1 MNPLRHVFDQYAAD
15 YDRWFDDHHEVYE
28 AQLRML
34 RAAVPDHGRT
44 LEIGVGSGRFAVPLG
59 IQWGID
65 PSRQLIRIA
74 KGRGVEVILGE
85 GEHLP
90 YRERSFD
97 RVLMMTVICFLDE
110 PLVVFREAHRV
121 LTIGGNIIVG
131 FIEKNGE
138 IARQYRHEETKGRFL
153 RFAHFRSVDEV
164 DRFFDGAG
172 FSEVAVIRRVRGFCV
187 MNGKKQ

>member
-1 MNPLRHVFDQYAAD
+1 MNPSRRVFDQYAAD
-15 YDRWFDDHHEVYE
+15 YDRWFDDYHEVYE

-34 RAAVPDHGRT
+34 RAAVPDRGRT

-65 PSRQLIRIA
+65 PSRPLIRIA
-74 KGRGVEVILGE
+74 KGRGVEVTLGE

-97 RVLMMTVICFLDE
+97 SVLMMTVICFLDE
-110 PLVVFREAHRV
+110 PLVVFREARRV
-121 LTIGGNIIVG
+121 LAIGGKIIVG

-153 RFAHFRSVDEV
+153 RFGHFRSVDEV
-164 DRFFDGAG
+164 TRYFDEAG
-172 FSEVAVIRRVRGFCV
+172 FSEVSVIRRVRGFCV
-187 MNGKKQ
+187 MNGQKQ